1 MLYLLLFVTLSLSV
15 INNSTLAF
23 GYSNTT
29 IHSDLGDFNNSHCSS
44 GRRVFPTQSDTC
56 TMSNTQ
62 RLNRAATLEDNE
74 VTRDAADQA
83 GLPEGFLA
91 YQYVGRRT
99 WAIKHIASGE
109 CFAML
114 AEAKAYATGQSHG
127 VWDLEETSQLLEAI
141 SRFSL
146 SNWNEVE
153 NHVDGRTAGQCAG
166 RWFNVLQDKT
176 DDELKAIYPQW
187 QGVEDGPEWTS
198 DLNDKLF
205 ELFLTRGDRYFD
217 EIATDLSASTGLPFT
232 GHQVRRQIDRLRFNS
247 REKYGCVTELS
258 AVQRLVDKTVDQC
271 KDQYA
276 EEIAREKVLVGD
288 SFNATKF
295 VRELLWG
302 KDDDGTGLI
311 GKTPI
316 QVWEQFKS
324 TMNPDMHI
332 AFFLVGKFDLTILNL
347 CTVHN
352 NISSLHSYLCVSL
365 F

>member
-1 MLYLLLFVTLSLSV
+1 MLYLVLFVTLYLSV
-15 INNSTLAF
+15 INNSTLVV

-29 IHSDLGDFNNSHCSS
+29 IHSDLGENLNLYCSS
-44 GRRVFPTQSDTC
+44 WSDASAMTRS
-56 TMSNTQ
+56 T
-62 RLNRAATLEDNE
+62 RLNRAATLVDNQD
-74 VTRDAADQA
+74 TRDAADQA

-99 WAIKHIASGE
+99 WAIKHIESGE
-109 CFAML
+109 CFATK
-114 AEAKAYATGQSHG
+114 AEALAYATGQSHG
-127 VWDLEETSQLLEAI
+127 VWDLEETSELLEAI
-141 SRFSL
+141 SRYSL

-153 NHVDGRTAGQCAG
+153 NHVDGRTAQQCRD
-166 RWFNVLQDKT
+166 RWVNVLQDMT
-176 DDELKAIYPQW
+176 DDELKVFYPQW

-198 DLNDKLF
+198 ELNDTLF

-232 GHQVRRQIDRLRFNS
+232 GHQVRRQIDTLGFNS
-247 REKYGCVTELS
+247 REIYGCVTDLS
-258 AVQRLVDKTVDQC
+258 AVQRLVDKTVDQV

-295 VRELLWG
+295 VREKLWG

-324 TMNPDMHI
+324 TMDPDMHI
-332 AFFLVGKFDLTILNL
+332 AYFLVGKFDLTIRTCVQ
-347 CTVHN
+347 CTT
-352 NISSLHSYLCVSL
+352 I
-365 F
+365 